1 MEDAGFRSAR
11 LCGQFDS
18 FLGTSKQGTA
28 RKFGVLGANF
38 VAYKPR

>member
-1 MEDAGFRSAR
+1 MQAAGFRNAE

-38 VAYKPR
+38 LAYKPQ